1 MRPALRVKRLR
12 GRQLVRL
19 RSLYHTTDCPRT
31 RTRVQ
36 MVLLSSDGYSVAEI
50 AELTRQSTDTVR
62 RWLKRFIAQGW
73 RGLLEELHAGRPA
86 AITPAAEQFLS
97 GCLQSTPR
105 EFGIS
110 RPSWTTELLAQVV
123 RRRLKIEVTGEC
135 IRQHLAQVDGVCR
148 RPTWTV
154 KYRAQAQPG
163 NAQKKAGSQGFCS
176 TPRAGPMSMFK
187 MKLNSA
193 CSRPSR
199 ACGCCAASNARSARR
214 ACVHPSATSAARRIG
229 APVRSCVF
237 APRNEMP
244 KPSAVSWRN
253 AWPAR
258 PVGSGG

>member
-19 RSLYHTTDCPRT
+19 RSLYQTTDCPRT
-31 RTRVQ
+31 RIRVQ

-50 AELTRQSTDTVR
+50 AELTRQSDDTVR

-73 RGLLEELHAGRPA
+73 RGVLEQPHPGRPA

-154 KYRAQAQPG
+154 KHRAQAQPG
-163 NAQKKAGSQGFCS
+163 YAQKKAGLQDFCS
-176 TPRAGPMSMFK
+176 TRRAAPMSMFK
-187 MKLNSA
+187 MKPNSV
-193 CSRPSR
+193 CSRPSH
-199 ACGCCAASNARSARR
+199 ACGWCAASSARSARR
-214 ACVHPSATSAARRIG
+214 ACARPSAMSAPPRIG
-229 APVRSCVF
+229 VPARSCAFVLRS
-237 APRNEMP
+237 AMP
-244 KPSAVSWRN
+244 KPSAAWWRN
-253 AWPAR
+253 PWPAR
-258 PVGSGG
+258 LVGSGG